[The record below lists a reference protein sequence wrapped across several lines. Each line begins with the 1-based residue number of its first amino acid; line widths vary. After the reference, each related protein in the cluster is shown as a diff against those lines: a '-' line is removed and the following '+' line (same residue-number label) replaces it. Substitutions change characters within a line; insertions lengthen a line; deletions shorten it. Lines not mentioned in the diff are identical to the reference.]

1 MDLEFLFSYGTLQ
14 QENVQIST
22 FGRVLDGEK
31 AKICG
36 FKLNEVEISDY
47 EVISKSGKNIHKIMV
62 NSQNEEDFVEGT
74 IYSIT
79 KSELRIADDYE
90 VNDYK
95 RVQLITDNGKNV
107 WAYVAAWFLAKYP
120 SFGPKNA
127 LKNAN
132 KTRLKTIKPV
142 AWIFV
147 T

>member
-107 WAYVAAWFLAKYP
+107 WAYVAA
-120 SFGPKNA
+120 
-127 LKNAN
+127 
-132 KTRLKTIKPV
+132 
-142 AWIFV
+142 
-147 T
+147 